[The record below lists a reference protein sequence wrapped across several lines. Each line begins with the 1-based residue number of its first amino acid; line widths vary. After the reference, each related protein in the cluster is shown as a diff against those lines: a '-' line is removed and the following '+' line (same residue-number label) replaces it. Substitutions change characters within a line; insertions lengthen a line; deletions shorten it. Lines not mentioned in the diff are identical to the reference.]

1 MALLNYKFSE
11 IKYSPKKLRRIVR
24 SLKGNIISALLNL
37 KYEWPMPIRYSL
49 IKFLLNIYYDIVV
62 KYPWAT
68 IIEIVECHIGRC
80 DIKRKRKFVG
90 RGRTVFISHAN
101 SNLTTTIALI

>member
-1 MALLNYKFSE
+1 MALLNYKFNG

-24 SLKGNIISALLNL
+24 NLKGNIISALLNL
-37 KYEWPMPIRYSL
+37 KHEWTMPIRYSL
-49 IKFLLNIYYDIVV
+49 IKFLLNIYFDIIV

-68 IIEIVECHIGRC
+68 IAEIVECHIGRC

-90 RGRTVFISHAN
+90 RGRTVFISHTN